1 MKQKTTQIIIYGAVL
16 LVIIGFIVFTV
27 NYGAGSN
34 KGGDSQTNASPYS
47 VSVLAAMEEN
57 FDFGTVIM
65 KDGNVSHKFELKN
78 EGQEPLKIE
87 KVYTSCMCTT
97 AYVADGSGNKR
108 GPFGMQGHGLSPTT
122 NIEVK
127 AGETITLEAIFDPA
141 AHGPQGT
148 GKIKRLV
155 YIDTNSQTKPKIQL
169 AFEADVVN

>member
-1 MKQKTTQIIIYGAVL
+1 MIYGAAL
-16 LVIIGFIVFTV
+16 LVIIGFIAFAV
-27 NYGAGSN
+27 NYGAGSD
-34 KGGDSQTNASPYS
+34 KGEGSQTNASPYS
-47 VSVLAAMEEN
+47 ASVLATMEEN
-57 FDFGTVIM
+57 FDFGNVIM
-65 KDGNVSHKFELKN
+65 KNGNVSHKFELKN
-78 EGQEPLKIE
+78 EGQESLKIE

-97 AYVADGSGNKR
+97 VYIIGSSGNKR

-122 NIEVK
+122 NIEVG

-155 YIDTNSQTKPKIQL
+155 YIDTNSQTKPKVQL